1 MRGPTS
7 AVTIN
12 STTPLVNLYAF
23 GHPRYD
29 NRSSIIRNAPSASKF
44 FRVLLDF
51 CDRCGNFVHV
61 FFIAQ
66 QHGLREPNRFPRS
79 FLGYWKFSLQKL
91 VFVFGLLAAQP
102 LAVFA
107 ISKHVQLVQRWITC
121 L

>member
-1 MRGPTS
+1 MNRVPRVC
-7 AVTIN
+7 AEL
-12 STTPLVNLYAF
+12 LVIA
-23 GHPRYD
+23 
-29 NRSSIIRNAPSASKF
+29 SSPHWNVLALSKL

-51 CDRCGNFVHV
+51 CYGCSNFVHV

-121 L
+121 LMRNAFSIQR